1 MRLSFD
7 SIAADATATS
17 RYVEPRRLVALDAR
31 WYLVAYDPDRDDWRT
46 FRVDRMSRPA
56 LARNTFEPRPP
67 PARNLY
73 DHVRFNMRER
83 HVRQRI
89 VLEVDA
95 PGTLVRDRYGTW
107 VEVDDLADDRCR
119 VTIDADSFQWPT
131 HIVANLDAPVTVI
144 SPPAFS
150 QQVRS
155 VARHLHAAARAG
167 R

>member
-1 MRLSFD
+1 
-7 SIAADATATS
+7 
-17 RYVEPRRLVALDAR
+17 
-31 WYLVAYDPDRDDWRT
+31 
-46 FRVDRMSRPA
+46 MSRPA

-95 PGTLVRDRYGTW
+95 PGALVRDRYGTW

-144 SPPAFS
+144 NPTGVLAASAFGGETPPRRRTGGPLTGSIPRTDARGIGSDERLPS
-150 QQVRS
+150 QP
-155 VARHLHAAARAG
+155 G
-167 R
+167 FP